1 MKYWQP
7 IHQKA
12 IEQFYYAYTSSTS
25 AQTRQ
30 LIFNTI
36 LYSPFVILSETAL
49 KSFHN
54 PKYINEDTEQECL
67 LFIWQLLPKLNPNK
81 YPDGLKGTFN
91 FIWVSVRR
99 NIINIIRQAEQIP
112 MTESLDVVH
121 DNNDRFESYNSPFND
136 ALIDNDNTP
145 DKHFRQDEIRNNII
159 TELNRRI
166 HKQKVV
172 NKSSTIF
179 LIHFKDY
186 LLANQF
192 DERGFK
198 DYAMNKM
205 NIDLKTYRAIA
216 SSVRISTLLLNK
228 DLIK

>member
-1 MKYWQP
+1 MNYWTEK
-7 IHQKA
+7 HQNALKDYLTCISA
-12 IEQFYYAYTSSTS
+12 STS
-25 AQTRQ
+25 AETRQ

-36 LYSPFVILSETAL
+36 LYQPFVILSETAL

-54 PKYINEDTEQECL
+54 PKYINSDYVQESL
-67 LFIWQLLPKLNPNK
+67 IFIWQLLPKLSHIK
-81 YPDGLKGTFN
+81 LQTSFN

-99 NIINIIRQAEQIP
+99 HIINIIRQNEQIP
-112 MTESLDVVH
+112 FIESLDEM
-121 DNNDRFESYNSPFND
+121 NNYNDYDYYNNYNNIYND
-136 ALIDNDNTP
+136 YIIDNDNSP
-145 DKHFRQDEIRNNII
+145 DKHFRQDEIRNDIL

-166 HKQKVV
+166 HSQKVV

-179 LIHFKDY
+179 LIHFKQY
-186 LLANQF
+186 LIDNNF

-198 DYAMNKM
+198 DYAMIKM

-228 DLIK
+228 ELL